1 MKLNCDV
8 GETDLITPESI
19 EYQVMPYVNMV
30 NIACGFHA
38 GNEQVM
44 QDCIKLAKQFNVQI
58 GAHPGYP
65 DIENFGRVSMGL
77 SQSAIIELMGDQ
89 ISIIKGIA
97 DNLSYCLHYV
107 KPHGAFY
114 NDMMS
119 DDLVL
124 EGVLEGMRIHCS
136 GLPLVIMATCE
147 NKSFQEK
154 AQKKGVRLILEAFAD
169 RRYTDQG
176 LLQSR
181 QKTDSVYNS
190 HQAIMNQAQSIKD
203 GFVKVASGK
212 KLTVRADTI
221 CVHGDNPASVAVIS
235 HLGRMFSH

>member
-30 NIACGFHA
+30 SIACGFHA

-114 NDMMS
+114 NDMMC

-124 EGVLEGMRIHCS
+124 EGVLEGMRTHGS
-136 GLPLVIMATCE
+136 GLPLVIMATLN
-147 NKSFQEK
+147 NKSIQEK
-154 AQKKGVRLILEAFAD
+154 AEKKGVRLILEAFAD
-169 RRYTDQG
+169 RRYTHQG

-181 QKTDSVYNS
+181 QRTGAVYHS
-190 HQAIMNQAQSIKD
+190 HQDIMIQVQSIKD
-203 GFVKVASGK
+203 GFVNVSAGK
-212 KLTVRADTI
+212 SLAIHAETI

-235 HLGRMFSH
+235 KLKEILSH